1 MRWINWDDPPSN
13 DQSVHF
19 EVLHDERRHSFK
31 EMLVLIRRPS
41 RQGQAGEI
49 RRVSSTIDGRLTA
62 RRPTCFGVHGSK
74 GARATDRPGLHIAI
88 KNIHEQH
95 PDRKSTRLNSSH
107 KCATLLPSL

>member
-1 MRWINWDDPPSN
+1 MRFIFFFNWKWAY
-13 DQSVHF
+13 
-19 EVLHDERRHSFK
+19 EVSIGDWWSDVCSSDLSFK
-31 EMLVLIRRPS
+31 EMLVLIRRPC
-41 RQGQAGEI
+41 RQGQAGGI

-95 PDRKSTRLNSSH
+95 T
-107 KCATLLPSL
+107 CFG